1 MSNQAN
7 GVKLQTVIAA
17 RPGAT
22 RQALQ
27 ATLALFSRLEIAGV
41 AGGGLSTLN
50 LVRQVKPALLIVDS
64 GLLEDE
70 IATLL
75 QQVKQE
81 QPQIRCLALADTHSQ
96 QQILLA
102 LGADMVSLHSEPT
115 ERLVE
120 ALDNIGLW

>member
-7 GVKLQTVIAA
+7 SVRLQTVIAV

-22 RQALQ
+22 RRALQ

-41 AGGGLSTLN
+41 AGGGLSTLR
-50 LVRQVKPALLIVDS
+50 LVRQVKPALLIIDS

-81 QPQIRCLALADTHSQ
+81 QPQIRCLALAETHFQ
-96 QQILLA
+96 QQTLLA
-102 LGADMVSLHSEPT
+102 SGADMVILHSEPT

-120 ALDNIGLW
+120 ALDKIGLW